1 MFPVCTTID
10 SDEGIEGNLF
20 DLQPSFQPCALLLQ
34 SAFPS
39 PHRVA
44 CYCSV
49 TSVGSIY
56 IYMYR
61 HTASILCNG
70 GSHASKVAH

>member
-34 SAFPS
+34 RAFPS
-39 PHRVA
+39 PRCVV

-49 TSVGSIY
+49 TSVGSI
-56 IYMYR
+56 
-61 HTASILCNG
+61 L
-70 GSHASKVAH
+70 